1 MGSAT
6 IGPVSD
12 AHHDVPSEPPPA
24 PSRAAAVA
32 HPRAAKDENLILDEL
47 SDRLETLKLFRE
59 DDPARADALLEQ
71 FGAQGEVESRMLA
84 QLGVTAPL
92 AHPDRFEQAH
102 RTAMHALEVFDRNA
116 GKAPANL
123 KAGILTAIAVPV
135 VQQVIGIVVRS
146 YQSNVIASIRELYAQ
161 RQASSERA
169 SPEYQMLRNARRQ
182 ADRLAPALTRKT
194 PGLPAFLLGGAV
206 LSGAT
211 SLLHQAVDKAWV
223 LLLLTAVFAVIAL
236 GSFWC
241 VVKGAA
247 IARRRT
253 RIALD
258 QPLRALWETIG
269 AAGSPPADRS
279 RQFAISGAVLLVA
292 VWVVVPIAL
301 GVAAARW

>member
-1 MGSAT
+1 
-6 IGPVSD
+6 VSSD
-12 AHHDVPSEPPPA
+12 LPNQVPSEPALPSDTTAEPA
-24 PSRAAAVA
+24 GSK
-32 HPRAAKDENLILDEL
+32 RAAKDGNLILDEL

-59 DDPARADALLEQ
+59 GDPARADALLEQ
-71 FGAQGEVESRMLA
+71 FGAQGAVESRMLA
-84 QLGVTAPL
+84 QLGVSAPL

-116 GKAPANL
+116 SKAPAEL
-123 KAGILTAIAVPV
+123 RAGILTPIAVPV
-135 VQQVIGIVVRS
+135 VQQVIGIVVRG
-146 YQSNVIASIRELYAQ
+146 YQSNVIASVRELYAQ
-161 RQASSERA
+161 RQASSERT
-169 SPEYQMLRNARRQ
+169 SPEYQMLRIARRQ

-223 LLLLTAVFAVIAL
+223 LLLLTTVFAVIAL

-241 VVKGAA
+241 VIKGAA

-279 RQFAISGAVLLVA
+279 RQFAVSAAVLLVA
-292 VWVVVPIAL
+292 VWIVVPIAL
-301 GVAAARW
+301 GVAGARW